1 MQNESLPAT
10 QLKYFEKID
19 HPKQQEFIHSQN
31 NCVLCGSEL
40 ELTHSKNEDEPKIK
54 EEAYCG
60 QCEMRTR
67 AKIFSV
73 N

>member
-1 MQNESLPAT
+1 MQNSNDQTT
-10 QLKYFEKID
+10 QLRYFEKID
-19 HPKQQEFIHSQN
+19 HPKHREFIHSQN
-31 NCVLCGSEL
+31 NCVLCGTELKLQHHRSE
-40 ELTHSKNEDEPKIK
+40 EQGQIK

-67 AKIFSV
+67 AKIFSL

>member
-1 MQNESLPAT
+1 MQNSSAQSG
-10 QLKYFEKID
+10 QLRYFEKID
-19 HPKQQEFIHSQN
+19 HPKQQEFINSQN
-31 NCVLCGSEL
+31 NCALCGSEL
-40 ELTHSKNEDEPKIK
+40 ELSHLRSEEQGQIK

-67 AKIFSV
+67 AKIFSL

>member
-1 MQNESLPAT
+1 MQNSPIQQA

-19 HPKQQEFIHSQN
+19 HPKHREFINSQN
-31 NCVLCGSEL
+31 NCVLCATEL
-40 ELTHSKNEDEPKIK
+40 ELKHHRSDEGQIK

-67 AKIFSV
+67 AKIFSLH
-73 N
+73 

>member
-1 MQNESLPAT
+1 MEETSPLR
-10 QLKYFEKID
+10 YFEKID
-19 HPKQQEFIHSQN
+19 HPKHREFINSQN
-31 NCVLCGSEL
+31 NCVLCGTEL
-40 ELTHSKNEDEPKIK
+40 ELRHVRSEEQGQIK

-67 AKIFSV
+67 AKIFSL